1 MNGTLG
7 KTLAANPA
15 PNIVASMGTSSSAT
29 GSRPSSSDK
38 VVVLPAAFVSAVE
51 RPSQDQRRQGAG
63 WVVAGAAAAPL
74 IGVPVLT

>member
-1 MNGTLG
+1 MTGTIG

-38 VVVLPAAFVSAVE
+38 VVVLPAAFVGDLLS
-51 RPSQDQRRQGAG
+51 
-63 WVVAGAAAAPL
+63 
-74 IGVPVLT
+74 